1 MRRAGLSK
9 NNEKTTRETQ
19 SHLQNIV
26 RSLDY
31 ERNWSWHH
39 LVTEA
44 FVFVAR
50 LIFSASVQIPPSTRM
65 GGVREIQLT
74 NLKYAPFAENLDQQ
88 YLAVFS
94 QKGSKITRAVV
105 NQAVHMCFGL

>member
-9 NNEKTTRETQ
+9 NNEKTTCETQ

-44 FVFVAR
+44 FF
-50 LIFSASVQIPPSTRM
+50 L
-65 GGVREIQLT
+65 
-74 NLKYAPFAENLDQQ
+74 
-88 YLAVFS
+88 
-94 QKGSKITRAVV
+94 
-105 NQAVHMCFGL
+105 

>member
-1 MRRAGLSK
+1 MSK

-26 RSLDY
+26 CSLDY

-65 GGVREIQLT
+65 GGVSEIQPT
-74 NLKYAPFAENLDQQ
+74 YQKYAPFAENLDQQ